1 MALEGDPIG
10 VLRWLAHQAEACP
23 GATLWDSDVMRAFE
37 WDAQRAQN
45 ALVALE
51 REDCVTTHA
60 VRLTGQTFSMGYLRI
75 TRKGQTRL
83 GGPMAYPARRS
94 VILERLRHPL
104 SA

>member
-1 MALEGDPIG
+1 MALEADPLG

-37 WDAQRAQN
+37 WDAQRTQN
-45 ALVALE
+45 ALAALE
-51 REDCVTTHA
+51 REDCITTHA
-60 VRLTGQTFSMGYLRI
+60 VRLTGQTFSMGHLRI
-75 TRKGQTRL
+75 TRKGQMRL
-83 GGPMAYPARRS
+83 DGPMAYTRRS